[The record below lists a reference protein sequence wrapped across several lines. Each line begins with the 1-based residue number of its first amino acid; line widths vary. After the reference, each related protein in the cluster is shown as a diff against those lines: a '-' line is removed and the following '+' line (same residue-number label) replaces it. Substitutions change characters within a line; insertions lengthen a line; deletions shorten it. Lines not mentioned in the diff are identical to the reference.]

1 MTDQLDFGVKKVKVF
16 SVRRA
21 SVSMDTFKILYY
33 STRIISSPAAVAL
46 LYHVMQLVPVTS

>member
-46 LYHVMQLVPVTS
+46 LYHVMQLTLFL